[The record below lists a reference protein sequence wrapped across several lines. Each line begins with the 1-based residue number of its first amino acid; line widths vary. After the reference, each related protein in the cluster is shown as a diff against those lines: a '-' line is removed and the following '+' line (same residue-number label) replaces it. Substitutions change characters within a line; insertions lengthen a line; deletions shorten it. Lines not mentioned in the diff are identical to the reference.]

1 MRRMKNALSIYWW
14 AVKNTY
20 EELFSIAGINLTWL
34 IIGFGLP
41 TAVSYLELPW
51 LSILLLLFLLPPST
65 AGVYYYAHELSHDGS
80 ASFSVFWEGTKKYLL
95 KSWLVAWLGV
105 LVAVALAANIWF
117 YGGFEGGW
125 VIWVQAFF
133 LSLLVY
139 WLATQI
145 YLFPMLLSLKEEKL
159 LLAIRNAAL
168 LVVTNPLFTLLLAL
182 LLVATIVLSVVVV
195 LPAVFLTTGLVALV
209 ANRAVVQLLTN
220 YLERTEDSS
229 PD

>member
-1 MRRMKNALSIYWW
+1 MKNALRIYWW

-20 EELFSIAGINLTWL
+20 EELFTIAGINLTWL
-34 IIGFGLP
+34 VIGFGLP
-41 TAVSYLELPW
+41 IAVSYLELPW
-51 LSILLLLFLLPPST
+51 LSIVLLLFLLPPPT
-65 AGVYYYAHELSHDGS
+65 AGVYYYTYELSRDRS
-80 ASFSVFWEGTKKYLL
+80 ASFSVFWEGTKKYLV

-139 WLATQI
+139 WIATQM
-145 YLFPMLLSLKEEKL
+145 YLFPMLLSLEEEKL
-159 LLAIRNAAL
+159 LLATRNAAL

-195 LPAVFLTTGLVALV
+195 LPAVFLTTGLVTLIV
-209 ANRAVVQLLTN
+209 NRAVVQFLAS
-220 YLERTEDSS
+220 YHERAKNSS

>member
-1 MRRMKNALSIYWW
+1 MKTALEIYWW
-14 AVKNTY
+14 ALKNTY
-20 EELFSIAGINLTWL
+20 EELFTIAGINLAWWG
-34 IIGFGLP
+34 IGFGLP
-41 TAVSYLELPW
+41 TAAASLGLPW
-51 LSILLLLFLLPPST
+51 LAIVLLFFLLPPPT
-65 AGVYYYAHELSHDGS
+65 AGVCYYAHRISRDKS
-80 ASFSVFWEGTKKYLL
+80 ASFALFWEGTRKYLV

-125 VIWVQAFF
+125 VIWAQAFF

-139 WLATQI
+139 WIATQM
-145 YLFPMLLSLKEEKL
+145 YLFPMLLSLQEEKQ
-159 LLAIRNAAL
+159 LLATRNAAL

-195 LPAVFLTTGLVALV
+195 LPAVFLTTGLVTLV
-209 ANRAVVQLLTN
+209 ANRAVVQLLAG
-220 YLERTEDSS
+220 YLKRAENTS

>member
-1 MRRMKNALSIYWW
+1 MKNTLSIYWW

-20 EELFSIAGINLTWL
+20 EELFTIAGINLTWL
-34 IIGFGLP
+34 VIGFGLP

-51 LSILLLLFLLPPST
+51 LSIVLLLFLLPPPT
-65 AGVYYYAHELSHDGS
+65 AGVYCYARELSRDGS
-80 ASFSVFWEGTKKYLL
+80 ASFSVFWEGTKKYVV

-105 LVAVALAANIWF
+105 LVSGMLAANIWF
-117 YGGFEGGW
+117 YGLQYEGGW

-168 LVVTNPLFTLLLAL
+168 LVVTNPLFTLVLAL

-195 LPAVFLTTGLVALV
+195 LPAVFLTTALVALV
-209 ANRAVVQLLTN
+209 ANRAVVHLLTKF
-220 YLERTEDSS
+220 LERTEDGS

>member
-1 MRRMKNALSIYWW
+1 MKNALKIYWW

-20 EELFSIAGINLTWL
+20 EELFTIAGINLTWL
-34 IIGFGLP
+34 GIGFGLP

-51 LSILLLLFLLPPST
+51 LSIVLLLFLLPPPT
-65 AGVYYYAHELSHDGS
+65 AGVYYYAHEVSRDRS
-80 ASFSVFWEGTKKYLL
+80 ASFSVFWEGTKRYMV

-105 LVAVALAANIWF
+105 LVAVALAANTWF

-139 WLATQI
+139 WIAMQI

-159 LLAIRNAAL
+159 LLATRNAAL
-168 LVVTNPLFTLLLAL
+168 LVMTNPLFTLLLAL
-182 LLVATIVLSVVVV
+182 LLVATVVLSVVVV
-195 LPAVFLTTGLVALV
+195 LPAVFLTTGLIALI
-209 ANRAVVQLLTN
+209 ANRAVVQLLDS
-220 YLERTEDSS
+220 YLEKAKNSS